1 MRRATRMRES
11 SATIVFGV
19 ALGLAG
25 NGVLVK
31 GLAADRFWGARRGRA
46 ALWVLWAAA
55 LATWIAL
62 VACLGA
68 KALLHRRFLL
78 REWRHRRRCFF
89 FFVPHVALVALCLGA
104 PDGARAWSPRLFRW
118 CYGLALALQVALCA
132 RSYARWVGDDGPGGE
147 PAGVDHA
154 TPPDPG
160 RDARVSPSTRVGRGD
175 VDARSSA
182 PTFGRG
188 APHPAAP
195 AQALPPVDGERQGR
209 KRANATARGE
219 PSLFLLMAPPSAA
232 SVAMGCGAA
241 SDGAFGFAFLLFVVV
256 LRVGPVFLRRPE
268 ILGAYW
274 AYTFPLAALAT
285 AATHCA
291 KCGRA
296 PEALAWALSSA
307 ALAMVVLVAGR
318 MGLHAARVAAGAD
331 SWPDPLLAP
340 PKGAEGGTDGAR
352 EPLGAA

>member
-1 MRRATRMRES
+1 LPLFTSASTQILHSILDLPQARFFFARLNSGAWPLLSSLAVDLDIEREWG
-11 SATIVFGV
+11 AP
-19 ALGLAG
+19 
-25 NGVLVK
+25 
-31 GLAADRFWGARRGRA
+31 LAAW
-46 ALWVLWAAA
+46 
-55 LATWIAL
+55 T
-62 VACLGA
+62 LGPGVV
-68 KALLHRRFLL
+68 F
-78 REWRHRRRCFF
+78 
-89 FFVPHVALVALCLGA
+89 
-104 PDGARAWSPRLFRW
+104 
-118 CYGLALALQVALCA
+118 YGLCFASILQ
-132 RSYARWVGDDGPGGE
+132 
-147 PAGVDHA
+147 
-154 TPPDPG
+154 
-160 RDARVSPSTRVGRGD
+160 
-175 VDARSSA
+175 
-182 PTFGRG
+182 
-188 APHPAAP
+188 
-195 AQALPPVDGERQGR
+195 
-209 KRANATARGE
+209 ANATARGE

-331 SWPDPLLAP
+331 SWPDPLRTLEP
-340 PKGAEGGTDGAR
+340 PKGAEGGGDGAR